1 MRTIGDRIRQQR
13 KYKGLTQEQLAKA
26 IGISVMSVRRYEA
39 SERTPTEKVLTAIS
53 TALDTDTDW
62 LRYGDIDEFQGGL
75 EAIRNAANSVLEK
88 PMKTI
93 SDIAISAL
101 SDTVQPIISSLLDSL
116 NGLTVEELESLVKYA
131 QFLQHEHE
139 AFQSKESDNNA
150 VNSEDDE

>member
-75 EAIRNAANSVLEK
+75 ETIRNAANSVLEK

-139 AFQSKESDNNA
+139 ASQLKESDNNA

>member
-75 EAIRNAANSVLEK
+75 ETIRNAANSVLEK